1 MKKYAIVG
9 FGCAGYHGA
18 RAIRQTDPAGQI
30 VVYSDNG
37 QPPFNPMLTT
47 YYAGD
52 VLRLSAAFPFGTL
65 PEIKRSLALTLHTHS
80 RVRQVLAEEKT
91 IVLEDG
97 TAEGGFDAILIATGA
112 SALVPGPLRQGGG
125 RFFVIRTLED
135 TQLLRQRLEEEPV
148 RRAVVVGGSMV
159 GIKVVELLHRRGIEV
174 TLADGAPYL
183 FPLAAYESTAHEIQ
197 GRLDRLGIRQI
208 YGAQVSSIQP
218 EGVLLADGRQ
228 LKADL
233 VCLCIGTRA
242 NLELVSNT
250 QALEG
255 QPIQIGRGIIVD
267 QHMASSCPGL
277 YAAGDCCEGINLQ
290 TGKTAII
297 GLWANAG
304 AQGDCAG
311 RNMAGCRTSYYGNIL
326 HNITHFFDMDF
337 IGLGDPALPGQRHL
351 FQGRDFTV
359 EIALDGT
366 QLNSVNILG
375 NYQISGILKNHLT
388 KRLLGG
394 QPQLTPAQLG
404 LMARQGISR
413 EFLNLIGGGKS

>member
-30 VVYSDNG
+30 VVYSDHG

-80 RVRQVLAEEKT
+80 RVRQVLAAEKT

-197 GRLDRLGIRQI
+197 GRLDLMGIRQI

-277 YAAGDCCEGINLQ
+277 YAAGDC
-290 TGKTAII
+290 
-297 GLWANAG
+297 
-304 AQGDCAG
+304 
-311 RNMAGCRTSYYGNIL
+311 
-326 HNITHFFDMDF
+326 
-337 IGLGDPALPGQRHL
+337 
-351 FQGRDFTV
+351 
-359 EIALDGT
+359 
-366 QLNSVNILG
+366 
-375 NYQISGILKNHLT
+375 
-388 KRLLGG
+388 
-394 QPQLTPAQLG
+394 
-404 LMARQGISR
+404 
-413 EFLNLIGGGKS
+413 